1 MEQQASELEQQAS
14 ELEEIKPPETRARK
28 PWTAPTLTVSSV
40 EEVTLT
46 GGFDYVDGSYQY
58 S

>member
-1 MEQQASELEQQAS
+1 MEQQASELV
-14 ELEEIKPPETRARK
+14 EIKLPEARARK

-46 GGFDYVDGSYQY
+46 GGFDNTDSGIQY